1 MPKAV
6 ESCPKCK
13 KSPNLVTLIARWT
26 NSYWLLW
33 RHHEN
38 SPTFKRRSRH
48 LSMEILE
55 KMQEFDKTLKMLQ
68 KINFYTSGTLFP
80 LFKRQI
86 DTICCDGQLAGLLLW
101 RSEFEAFLLK
111 FFCQM
116 LFENERKW
124 TKKRPGVA
132 RLKKLLHWNPHI
144 VSICLLNNGKRVPD
158 V

>member
-48 LSMEILE
+48 LSMEILK
-55 KMQEFDKTLKMLQ
+55 KMQEFDKTLKMFQ
-68 KINFYTSGTLFP
+68 KIKFYTSGTLFP

-86 DTICCDGQLAGLLLW
+86 DTMCGFEEVFLNGSLPVSFCYFRSFSNNIWQKNCRLQTQIVRVEGQQADHHNIPT
-101 RSEFEAFLLK
+101 LK
-111 FFCQM
+111 DVCIA
-116 LFENERKW
+116 EN
-124 TKKRPGVA
+124 
-132 RLKKLLHWNPHI
+132 
-144 VSICLLNNGKRVPD
+144 
-158 V
+158 

>member
-48 LSMEILE
+48 LSMEILK
-55 KMQEFDKTLKMLQ
+55 KMQEFDKTLKMFQ
-68 KINFYTSGTLFP
+68 KIKFYTSGTLFP

-101 RSEFEAFLLK
+101 RSEFDSSEEVFLNGPLPVS
-111 FFCQM
+111 FSFIFVHFQTT
-116 LFENERKW
+116 FDRK
-124 TKKRPGVA
+124 TVGF
-132 RLKKLLHWNPHI
+132 KLR
-144 VSICLLNNGKRVPD
+144 SSE
-158 V
+158 